1 MKTSLW
7 RSVRQTPDAA
17 SQVVVDLLDKELA
30 NIVQYIAFGDVSAA
44 EADALFEASL
54 GLMQIQLERTGK
66 VPTALMETILR
77 FVISH
82 CTRSEHVA
90 HLLFELD
97 GATSLRC
104 SQNPHLSLF
113 PYANDCVT
121 CTLNVSPNS
130 LNRFSMVLV
139 PNIVA
144 WTTLM
149 FVGMT
154 TYILR

>member
-1 MKTSLW
+1 MCADNASDRHQTRPDAALAARYLRYIIFDKQHMKTSLW

-90 HLLFELD
+90 HLLFE
-97 GATSLRC
+97 
-104 SQNPHLSLF
+104 
-113 PYANDCVT
+113 
-121 CTLNVSPNS
+121 
-130 LNRFSMVLV
+130 
-139 PNIVA
+139 
-144 WTTLM
+144 
-149 FVGMT
+149 
-154 TYILR
+154 